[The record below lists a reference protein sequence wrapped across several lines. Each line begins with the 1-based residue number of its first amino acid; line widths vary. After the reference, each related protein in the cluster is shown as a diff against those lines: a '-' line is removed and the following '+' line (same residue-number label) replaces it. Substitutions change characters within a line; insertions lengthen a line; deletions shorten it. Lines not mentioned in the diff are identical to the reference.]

1 MRCHYEVLDV
11 PKDADAEDLK
21 KAYRK
26 LALKYHPDKN
36 RDNIEAAKEAFQ
48 EIQQAYDVLSD
59 PQERAWCTNQA
70 WSNWADLF
78 KTLDF
83 VNRQ

>member
-59 PQERAWCTNQA
+59 PQERAWWEKQ
-70 WSNWADLF
+70 SVLF
-78 KTLDF
+78 IHSEK
-83 VNRQ
+83 